1 MLMSV
6 CTWTC
11 TFVRDIKFRYL
22 SVLEFHR
29 SSQRSRTTSPEIFRT
44 DQSRCATQVWILSWT
59 VGYILVPRANKTS
72 RRRQHY
78 YGTLPAIAHA
88 LLPYVF
94 PAVRVYTCIHGCMR
108 THTQWWHIF
117 AYMFAY
123 AHTNEIQAPQTD
135 AGLDSFY
142 TLAISTIIESAPPSE
157 AGPLIRNYSL
167 VFPSHLSRNVSS
179 LYVMPERYA
188 RNDTIIFDKEKFLS
202 HAIYQAA
209 LEVRLSQVVLSS
221 QWICNYENKIS
232 KIVGTTQF

>member
-6 CTWTC
+6 CTWAC

-78 YGTLPAIAHA
+78 YGTLRAIAHA

-94 PAVRVYTCIHGCMR
+94 PAVRVHVRARVCER
-108 THTQWWHIF
+108 TLSVTYIR
-117 AYMFAY
+117 
-123 AHTNEIQAPQTD
+123 AH
-135 AGLDSFY
+135 
-142 TLAISTIIESAPPSE
+142 
-157 AGPLIRNYSL
+157 
-167 VFPSHLSRNVSS
+167 
-179 LYVMPERYA
+179 
-188 RNDTIIFDKEKFLS
+188 
-202 HAIYQAA
+202 
-209 LEVRLSQVVLSS
+209 VRLCTHQWDTSS
-221 QWICNYENKIS
+221 PATAWIRSTPWRYR
-232 KIVGTTQF
+232 Q